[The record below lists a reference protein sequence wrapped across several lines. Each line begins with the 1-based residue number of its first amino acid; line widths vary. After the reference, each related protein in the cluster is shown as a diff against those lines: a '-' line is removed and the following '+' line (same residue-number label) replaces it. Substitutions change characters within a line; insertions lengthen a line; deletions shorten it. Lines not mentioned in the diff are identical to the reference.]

1 LAIVNQYRTARAALP
16 LRDPLGPGW
25 LAQAASTSVGERLG
39 IGALQQTSLQPGQVW
54 PLGLRIAPEATGGTL
69 VVKGLVAGAK
79 LSVGRPS
86 DTNGSEL
93 KADEIDGAVI
103 LPPPGFAG
111 SMDLSVELQLAAGR
125 VAERR
130 SMQLEWA
137 RPAEPTPAVART
149 GDMDARGFA
158 VRKLNPGEIASLRK
172 SGEELFAKRDIASA
186 RLMLLRAA
194 EAADAR
200 AALALAKTYDPVALG
215 DLGLR
220 GTFADPVMA
229 RAWYEKAKEFGST
242 EAQHRLDMLAS
253 RSE

>member
-111 SMDLSVELQLAAGR
+111 SMDR
-125 VAERR
+125 KR
-130 SMQLEWA
+130 SSSPTL
-137 RPAEPTPAVART
+137 PA
-149 GDMDARGFA
+149 
-158 VRKLNPGEIASLRK
+158 PG
-172 SGEELFAKRDIASA
+172 
-186 RLMLLRAA
+186 
-194 EAADAR
+194 
-200 AALALAKTYDPVALG
+200 
-215 DLGLR
+215 
-220 GTFADPVMA
+220 
-229 RAWYEKAKEFGST
+229 
-242 EAQHRLDMLAS
+242 
-253 RSE
+253 